1 MKTVD
6 FIRNFFAVG
15 CTCMAFIAGC
25 AGFTDDSNT
34 TGMGD
39 EDNSLEDAFAMS
51 RVVKKGKVLV
61 NASQD
66 SITFVSEIFGGCFK
80 RDGSI
85 YYDPDYYFADTNHY
99 AYSFRNDTLQL
110 SFIYEDQTTKELET
124 VQYVGGASGELDG
137 TWRLTPCFYIDG
149 VYYCNNDA
157 YDKFIKLDGNDVEF
171 RSGDVANYDYMN
183 SDFVGDVFRFL
194 NGNNTIMFEDVFY
207 SRTNNSPEKY
217 GITVQEKTNKS
228 IKFTHEGRVFDLK
241 LDYVRYS
248 DSVAVRLTSNGTT
261 CVGHYSKK
269 NHVTPELCREENAP
283 YLDFLAKDS
292 DSDAHALRY
301 KKDNISEF
309 EKCINSIIGRE

>member
-1 MKTVD
+1 MET
-6 FIRNFFAVG
+6 
-15 CTCMAFIAGC
+15 ML
-25 AGFTDDSNT
+25 
-34 TGMGD
+34 
-39 EDNSLEDAFAMS
+39 NS
-51 RVVKKGKVLV
+51 
-61 NASQD
+61 
-66 SITFVSEIFGGCFK
+66 
-80 RDGSI
+80 
-85 YYDPDYYFADTNHY
+85 
-99 AYSFRNDTLQL
+99 
-110 SFIYEDQTTKELET
+110 
-124 VQYVGGASGELDG
+124 
-137 TWRLTPCFYIDG
+137 
-149 VYYCNNDA
+149 
-157 YDKFIKLDGNDVEF
+157 
-171 RSGDVANYDYMN
+171 VANYDYMN

-228 IKFTHEGRVFDLK
+228 IKFTHEGRTFDLK

-261 CVGHYSKK
+261 CVGYYSKK

-309 EKCINSIIGRE
+309 EKCIESIIGRE